1 MVHFIPDMKPTIKSN
16 LANGRNVHIKRKEET
31 NLKSD
36 EEVEVVCDGGSAIN
50 GVTVSSFLFRCSRGC
65 STNSLVIN

>member
-1 MVHFIPDMKPTIKSN
+1 MKPTIKSN

-50 GVTVSSFLFRCSRGC
+50 GVTVSSFLFFLFSNNRKFH
-65 STNSLVIN
+65 LVAGY